1 MRGPHGGEPYSRG
14 QMDLGV
20 YPHPVLSMSP
30 QCTPNLGS
38 LLLPSPHVGSEI
50 LAEVREG
57 RHSWVSGFFGLCL
70 SSEWTRG
77 ALRTR

>member
-1 MRGPHGGEPYSRG
+1 MWGPHGGGPCSRG

-38 LLLPSPHVGSEI
+38 LLPSPHVGSEI

-57 RHSWVSGFFGLCL
+57 DIPG
-70 SSEWTRG
+70 
-77 ALRTR
+77 